1 MLDPLLL
8 RSRRSSPRP
17 IGRLIDSLEGVHP
30 RLILAD
36 ADTARDVLT
45 FFGRATLVSDD
56 GVRLQGAHG
65 VLALTAAALAP
76 QGLFDQTPT
85 VLAMRM
91 VHADPELECDI
102 VVDELTPDEDE
113 RMLALPETGRS
124 PAWAGVAPPR
134 SGWEQGST
142 LEASIIAQRAQWGI
156 SAVARGSAPG
166 AGEEAVRS
174 LRAAIWG
181 EPDEDLAGL
190 PRGIAFAA
198 HAFGFISG
206 EETVQVTTSGRWTR
220 LAFNRGHILTR
231 GPMSTGLTAVRTT
244 GPSTGSGT

>member
-1 MLDPLLL
+1 MH
-8 RSRRSSPRP
+8 SR
-17 IGRLIDSLEGVHP
+17 LV
-30 RLILAD
+30 LAD

-45 FFGRATLVSDD
+45 FFGRAMLVSDD
-56 GVRLQGAHG
+56 GVRLQGARG
-65 VLALTAAALAP
+65 VLALSAAALAP
-76 QGLFDQTPT
+76 QGLFDSTPT

-102 VVDELTPDEDE
+102 VVDELNPDQDE

-134 SGWEQGST
+134 GGWERTGT
-142 LEASIIAQRAQWGI
+142 LEASKVAQRAQWGI

-166 AGEEAVRS
+166 AGEEAVRA

-190 PRGIAFAA
+190 PRGVAFAA
-198 HAFGFISG
+198 HAFGFITSTRDARSVHRSG
-206 EETVQVTTSGRWTR
+206 EENVSITTSGRWTR
-220 LAFNRGHILTR
+220 LGFGRGHVLTR
-231 GPMSTGLTAVRTT
+231 GPMASGLTAVRTT
-244 GPSTGSGT
+244 GPSSGTEL